1 MRKLLFLLFALN
13 CFSALAQSDLNGK
26 QFAGVRSKS
35 LSEYLQNEETPIAP
49 AIVAEKEAPVTS
61 HAAVRMGLA
70 LGLVLC
76 FGAVLYLV
84 LRLARK
90 QPVRDGNRKY
100 LIEKMSYCSL
110 GPKMG
115 VSLIKVGSEF
125 VLVGVTSENIS
136 FLSNLGKLQAQYE
149 EESQFERE
157 NFKEA
162 VEQEFLRI
170 KGKAEIQV

>member
-1 MRKLLFLLFALN
+1 MKKLLYVWMALS
-13 CFSALAQSDLNGK
+13 CLSALAQSELSGK

-35 LSEYLQNEETPIAP
+35 LSEYLQKEETPIA
-49 AIVAEKEAPVTS
+49 AAVVAEKEVPAAS

-84 LRLARK
+84 FRLARK

-125 VLVGVTSENIS
+125 VLVGVTPENIS

-149 EESQFERE
+149 EESQFERD